1 MWRTFRPV
9 FFYQFGQFQGDNK
22 QEMTQPARYYHFKGP
37 RVTLLDVHSLI
48 HQLNAALALPSGEDF
63 TLDMNEVEYLDS
75 LCLSLLLL
83 VRHRLTTASSALVL
97 MGLQDHMASALRL
110 MSIDP
115 KSAAAIS

>member
-1 MWRTFRPV
+1 
-9 FFYQFGQFQGDNK
+9 
-22 QEMTQPARYYHFKGP
+22 MTQVSRYFHFKGP

-48 HQLNAALALPSGEDF
+48 HQVNTSITQQGGDF

-83 VRHRLTTASSALVL
+83 IRHRLANASSSLTL
-97 MGLQDHMASALRL
+97 LGLDEHMSSALRL

-115 KSAAAIS
+115 KTAATIP